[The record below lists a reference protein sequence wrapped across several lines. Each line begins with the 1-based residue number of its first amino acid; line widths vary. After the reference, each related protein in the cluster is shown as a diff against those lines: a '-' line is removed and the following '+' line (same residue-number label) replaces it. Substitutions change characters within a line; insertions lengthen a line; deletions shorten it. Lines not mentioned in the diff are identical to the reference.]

1 MAEYKTIAEYLDTV
15 SAQIRWK
22 RAKPSV
28 LSELEQHLSD
38 QRDVFSSEGHTDA
51 EYMAVEEMG
60 DPVELGLQLDRIHRP
75 KPQIGLLAL
84 TLLFAVVCAVL
95 RIGLTAD
102 WDYCYLNIN
111 PFTTVLSVLLGG
123 MALVGGYF
131 LDYTL
136 LARHGKK
143 VYLGALLL
151 GVLLL
156 FVSPRINH
164 IPHYTR
170 YITACYPIVYAAW
183 IQTCRNQG
191 WRGLPSAL
199 FGMLSLGIVCLAI
212 PSKWDF
218 LLLVTVGCTLFLIAS
233 CKDWFGVGRGKT
245 LLTAAVAFLP
255 SVAVVVYQ
263 LMQSDYFMVR
273 LETFFHPE
281 HEPLGRGYSAMV
293 TKMALSGS
301 QWLGEGQWDNPVSP
315 WWPYEMA
322 LPNCDSDLLLTTLIY
337 RLGWVPFFLF
347 ITLFSVL
354 LCWVVVRCLRQRNPF
369 GKMVVCSILLSFSLR
384 AIASVALSMGYVCT
398 TSVAFPFLIGNLQM
412 VVDMGMIGLVL
423 SVFRQDGVAQ
433 NTENLES
440 ILRKRLHFKRV
451 GSEGLLISYK

>member
-1 MAEYKTIAEYLDTV
+1 MAQYKTIAEYLDTV
-15 SAQIRWK
+15 SEQIRWK
-22 RAKPSV
+22 RIKPSV
-28 LSELEQHLSD
+28 LSELEQHLSE
-38 QRDVFSSEGHTDA
+38 QRDVFADEGHDDA
-51 EYMAVEEMG
+51 EYMAVAEMG
-60 DPVELGLQLDRIHRP
+60 DPVALGLELDRIHRP
-75 KPQIGLLAL
+75 KPQKGLLAL

-102 WDYCYLNIN
+102 WNYCYLNIN
-111 PFTTVLSVLLGG
+111 PVTTVLSVLLGG

-199 FGMLSLGIVCLAI
+199 FGMLPLGIVCLAI

-255 SVAVVVYQ
+255 SVTVVVYQ

-273 LETFFHPE
+273 LEAFFHPE
-281 HEPLGRGYSAMV
+281 RYPEGRGYSATI
-293 TKMALSGS
+293 TKMVLSGS
-301 QWLGEGQWDNPVSP
+301 QWLGEGQLDSAVYP
-315 WWPYEMA
+315 WPYERL

-337 RLGWVPFFLF
+337 RLGWVPFLLF
-347 ITLFSVL
+347 IALFSAL
-354 LCWVVVRCLRQRNPF
+354 LCWAVVRCLRQRSLF
-369 GKMVVCSILLSFSLR
+369 GKMVVCSVLLTFSLR
-384 AIASVALSMGYVCT
+384 AIASIALSMGYAW
-398 TSVAFPFLIGNLQM
+398 TSVAFPLLVGNLQM

-433 NTENLES
+433 HTENFNE
-440 ILRKRLHFKRV
+440 
-451 GSEGLLISYK
+451 LLI